1 MIYLVFIFEEESQF
15 SKYVFYSENAR
26 KEWLDNLSGSRVNQS
41 EIVLVD
47 KQESKWNT
55 DTNYMMNI

>member
-47 KQESKWNT
+47 KQESK
-55 DTNYMMNI
+55 